1 MAGGHMKYRTL
12 SRTSAHRQ
20 SLLRNLVTSLIT
32 HESIRTTWH
41 KAKEAQRLAEKLITM
56 GKKNT
61 NASRTRAQ
69 QILFTPMQRNLKKVF
84 GELAS
89 RYSERPG
96 GYTRV
101 LRMEPLNKHHDQAP
115 SAILE
120 LVDGP
125 RDMRFAMTAKSLLRE
140 RAAATATTTTSNKST
155 GAATDREEAVD
166 MGIRDITAKN
176 VLKVTRYR
184 AGGETDL
191 QKEVER
197 LEAAERASGK
207 RDDDAGDADELE
219 VERPTEETRRPDW
232 RRYDAFDAQ
241 ERKKRRTVHKIKT
254 IRQKD
259 KERKRLRD

>member
-1 MAGGHMKYRTL
+1 
-12 SRTSAHRQ
+12 
-20 SLLRNLVTSLIT
+20 
-32 HESIRTTWH
+32 
-41 KAKEAQRLAEKLITM
+41 M

-61 NASRTRAQ
+61 NASWTRAQ
-69 QILFTPMQRNLKKVF
+69 QILFTPMQSNLKKVF

-101 LRMEPLNKHHDQAP
+101 LRIEPLNKHHDQAP

-140 RAAATATTTTSNKST
+140 RAAATTTTTTNKNT
-155 GAATDREEAVD
+155 AAAIHGEEAVD

-197 LEAAERASGK
+197 LEAAERALGK
-207 RDDDAGDADELE
+207 RDDADELE
-219 VERPTEETRRPDW
+219 VERASEETRRPDW

-241 ERKKRRTVHKIKT
+241 ERKKRRTVHRIKT
-254 IRQKD
+254 IREKD
-259 KERKRLRD
+259 QERKRLRD

>member
-1 MAGGHMKYRTL
+1 MKYRTL

-20 SLLRNLVTSLIT
+20 ALLRNLVTSLIT

-56 GKKNT
+56 GKKNS

-69 QILFTPMQRNLKKVF
+69 QILFTPMQSNLRKVF
-84 GELAS
+84 GELRR

-101 LRMEPLNKHHDQAP
+101 LRIEPLNKHHDQAP

-140 RAAATATTTTSNKST
+140 RAAANDTTATTT
-155 GAATDREEAVD
+155 GANGDEAVD

-184 AGGETDL
+184 VGGEKDL

-197 LEAAERASGK
+197 LEAAKQASGK
-207 RDDDAGDADELE
+207 RDDADEVELE
-219 VERPTEETRRPDW
+219 LPSEEDRRPDW

-241 ERKKRRTVHKIKT
+241 ERKRKRTVHR
-254 IRQKD
+254 IREVRAKD
-259 KERKRLRD
+259 QERKRLRD